1 MKYNGV
7 QSIKWIVFLL
17 YNQNDQNMSQ
27 EGRWM
32 KFQDTF
38 ESEILQLADFI
49 LRTCTGTEKLES
61 FVL

>member
-1 MKYNGV
+1 
-7 QSIKWIVFLL
+7 
-17 YNQNDQNMSQ
+17 
-27 EGRWM
+27 M